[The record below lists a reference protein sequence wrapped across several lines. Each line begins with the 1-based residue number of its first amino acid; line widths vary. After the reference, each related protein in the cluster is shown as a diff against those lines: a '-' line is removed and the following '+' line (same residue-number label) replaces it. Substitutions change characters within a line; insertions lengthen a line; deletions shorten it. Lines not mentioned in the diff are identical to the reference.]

1 MHIFFTV
8 LQNAGKDGFFLCVF
22 YKFLTKWWIYDLQ
35 LRVENF
41 CDL

>member
-8 LQNAGKDGFFLCVF
+8 LQNAGKDGFFCVF
-22 YKFLTKWWIYDLQ
+22 YKFLTKWWIFDLQ
-35 LRVENF
+35 LKVENF